1 MEKES
6 IKGYVTHIKYRNEK
20 NGYTILNLETE
31 EDDVV
36 CVGSFSAVSE
46 GDCLVVSGSYTVHSV
61 YGEQFLVEQYEVQ
74 EPENAVAMERYLASG
89 AIKGVGAKLAAR
101 IVRRFKE
108 DTFRVMEEEPER
120 LSEISGISEKS
131 AHAIY
136 EQFVEKR
143 EMRHAMLFL
152 QQYGISNVLA
162 VKIYERYKGQMET
175 VLTENPYRLAED
187 IDGIGFRIADEIAA
201 RVGLRSDSE
210 FRVRAAV
217 FYVLTQ
223 AGSNGHVYLP
233 EEEVLQNTCALLE
246 LGRET
251 VKRQLEYLQI
261 EKKIIVKEV
270 DGERL
275 IYGTTAYYTELN
287 TARMLLDLNVSYD
300 LPDTVLKT
308 KLKTLES
315 REEIE
320 LDELQKKA
328 VFETARNGVFV
339 LTGGPGTGKTTTI
352 RTMLRFFENE
362 GLDILLAAP
371 TGRAAKRMT
380 ETTGM
385 EARTIHRLL
394 ELKVSESMG
403 NRMHFERNEENP
415 LECDLIIIDEMS
427 MVDIY
432 LMHALLKAIPIGT
445 RLVLVGDVN
454 QLPSVGPGNVLR
466 DIIASGCFPV
476 VTLDKIFRQAQES
489 DIITNAH
496 RIHAGEEIRLD
507 NKSKDFF
514 FLQRE
519 DLTVIQQSILYL
531 VKEKLA
537 RYLQVKPQ
545 EIQVLTPMRKG
556 ELGVERLNI
565 LLQEH
570 LNPADASKK
579 EKEHS
584 RGVFREGD
592 KVMQIKNN
600 YQMEWEI
607 RSRYGIPTES
617 GTGVF
622 NGDCGT
628 IKEINFFSER
638 VSVVFDEGK
647 IAEYPFS
654 QLDELEL
661 AYAATIH
668 KAQGSEYP
676 AVVLPL
682 LSGPRLLMNRNL
694 LYTAVT
700 RAKQCVT
707 IVGNAETVN
716 AMIGNTDE
724 MKRYSGLERHLTEM
738 LGAEK

>member
-1 MEKES
+1 MEKETL
-6 IKGYVTHIKYRNEK
+6 KGYVTRIKYRNPK
-20 NGYTILNLETE
+20 NGYTILTVEND
-31 EDDVV
+31 EDDTV
-36 CVGSFSAVSE
+36 CVGSLSAVSE
-46 GDCLVVSGSYTVHSV
+46 GDYLLLTGSYTVHAV
-61 YGEQFLVEQYEVQ
+61 YGEQFLVEHYEVQ

-108 DTFRVMEEEPER
+108 DTFRIMEEEPER
-120 LSEISGISEKS
+120 LSEVSGISEKS

-152 QQYGISNVLA
+152 QQYGISNALA
-162 VKIYERYKGQMET
+162 VKIYERYKGQLET
-175 VLTENPYRLAED
+175 VITENPYRLAED
-187 IDGIGFRIADEIAA
+187 IDGVGFRIADEIAG

-210 FRVRAAV
+210 YRIRAGV
-217 FYVLTQ
+217 FYALLQ
-223 AGSNGHVYLP
+223 AGNAGHVYLP
-233 EEEVLQNTCALLE
+233 EEELLQSACEMLE
-246 LGRET
+246 LGREA
-251 VKRQLEYLQI
+251 VKRQLEFLQL
-261 EKKIIVKEV
+261 EKKVIIKEIEG
-270 DGERL
+270 DRL
-275 IYGTTAYYTELN
+275 IYSATAYYTELN
-287 TARMLLDLNVSYD
+287 TARMLLDLNVQYD
-300 LPDTVLKT
+300 LPDSVLET
-308 KLKTLES
+308 RLRALE
-315 REEIE
+315 RHEEIE
-320 LDELQKKA
+320 LDALQQRA
-328 VFETARNGVFV
+328 VFETARNGVFI

-352 RTMLRFFENE
+352 RTMLQFFEKE

-380 ETTGM
+380 ETTGR

-394 ELKVSESMG
+394 ELKVSEGAG
-403 NRMHFERNEENP
+403 NRMNFERNEENP
-415 LECDLIIIDEMS
+415 LECDMIIIDEMS

-432 LMHALLKAIPIGT
+432 LMQALLKAVPIGT

-466 DIIASGCFPV
+466 DIISSGCFKV

-489 DIITNAH
+489 DIVTNAH
-496 RIHAGEEIRLD
+496 KIHAGDEIRLD

-519 DLTVIQQSILYL
+519 DVDVIQKSILYL
-531 VKEKLA
+531 VKEKLP
-537 RYLQVKPQ
+537 RYLHAKPQ

-556 ELGVERLNI
+556 ELGVERLNV

-570 LNPADASKK
+570 LNPADTSKK

-584 RGVFREGD
+584 KGVFREGD
-592 KVMQIKNN
+592 KIMQIKNN

-607 RSRYGIPTES
+607 RSRYGIPIES
-617 GTGVF
+617 GAGVF

-628 IKEINFFSER
+628 IREINFFSER
-638 VSVVFDEGK
+638 LSVEFEEGK

-700 RAKQCVT
+700 RAKQCVM
-707 IVGNAETVN
+707 IVGSASTVN
-716 AMIGNTDE
+716 AMIENTDE
-724 MKRYSGLERHLTEM
+724 MKRYSGLTGRLREM
-738 LGAEK
+738 RN

>member
-1 MEKES
+1 MEKETL
-6 IKGYVTHIKYRNEK
+6 KGYVTRIKYRNPK
-20 NGYTILNLETE
+20 NGYTILTVEND
-31 EDDVV
+31 EDDTV
-36 CVGSFSAVSE
+36 CVGSLSAVSE
-46 GDCLVVSGSYTVHSV
+46 GDYLLLTGSYTVHAV
-61 YGEQFLVEQYEVQ
+61 YGEQFLVEHYEVQ

-108 DTFRVMEEEPER
+108 DTFRIMEEEPER
-120 LSEISGISEKS
+120 LSEVSGISEKS

-152 QQYGISNVLA
+152 QQYGISNALA
-162 VKIYERYKGQMET
+162 VKIYERYKGQLET
-175 VLTENPYRLAED
+175 VITENPYRLAED
-187 IDGIGFRIADEIAA
+187 IDGVGFRIADEIAG
-201 RVGLRSDSE
+201 RVGLRNDSE
-210 FRVRAAV
+210 YRIRAGV
-217 FYVLTQ
+217 FYALLQ
-223 AGSNGHVYLP
+223 AGNAGHVYLP
-233 EEEVLQNTCALLE
+233 EEELLQSACEMLE
-246 LGRET
+246 LGREA
-251 VKRQLEYLQI
+251 VKRQLEFLQL
-261 EKKIIVKEV
+261 EKKVIIKEIEG
-270 DGERL
+270 DRL
-275 IYGTTAYYTELN
+275 IYSATAYYTELN
-287 TARMLLDLNVSYD
+287 TARMLLDLNVQYD
-300 LPDTVLKT
+300 LPDSVLET
-308 KLKTLES
+308 RLRALE
-315 REEIE
+315 RHEEIE
-320 LDELQKKA
+320 LDALQQRA
-328 VFETARNGVFV
+328 VFETARNGVFI

-352 RTMLRFFENE
+352 RTMLQFFEKE

-380 ETTGM
+380 ETTGR

-394 ELKVSESMG
+394 ELKVSEGAG
-403 NRMHFERNEENP
+403 NRMNFERNEENP
-415 LECDLIIIDEMS
+415 LECDMIIIDEMS

-432 LMHALLKAIPIGT
+432 LMQALLKAVPIGT

-466 DIIASGCFPV
+466 DIISSGCFKV

-489 DIITNAH
+489 DIVTNAH
-496 RIHAGEEIRLD
+496 KIHAGDEIRLD

-519 DLTVIQQSILYL
+519 DVDVIQKSILYL
-531 VKEKLA
+531 VKEKLP
-537 RYLQVKPQ
+537 RYLHAKPQ

-556 ELGVERLNI
+556 ELGVERLNV

-570 LNPADASKK
+570 LNPADTSKK

-584 RGVFREGD
+584 KGVFREGD
-592 KVMQIKNN
+592 KIMQIKNN

-607 RSRYGIPTES
+607 RSRYGIPIES
-617 GTGVF
+617 GAGVF

-628 IKEINFFSER
+628 IREINFFSER
-638 VSVVFDEGK
+638 LSVEFEEGK

-700 RAKQCVT
+700 RAKQCVM
-707 IVGNAETVN
+707 IVGSASTVN
-716 AMIGNTDE
+716 AMIENTDE
-724 MKRYSGLERHLTEM
+724 MKRYSGLTGRLREM
-738 LGAEK
+738 RN

>member
-1 MEKES
+1 MEKETL
-6 IKGYVTHIKYRNEK
+6 KGYVTRIKYRNQK
-20 NGYTILNLETE
+20 NGYTILTLEN
-31 EDDVV
+31 EDDDTV

-46 GDCLVVSGSYTVHSV
+46 GDYLLLTGSYTVHAV

-89 AIKGVGAKLAAR
+89 AIKGIGAKLAAR

-108 DTFRVMEEEPER
+108 DTFRIMEEEPER
-120 LSEISGISEKS
+120 LSEVSGISEKS

-136 EQFVEKR
+136 EQFMEKR

-152 QQYGISNVLA
+152 QQYGISNTLA
-162 VKIYERYKGQMET
+162 VKIYERYKGQLET

-187 IDGIGFRIADEIAA
+187 IDGVGFRIADEIAG
-201 RVGLRSDSE
+201 RIGLRSDSE
-210 FRVRAAV
+210 YRIRAGI
-217 FYVLTQ
+217 FYALLL
-223 AGSNGHVYLP
+223 AGNAGHVYLP
-233 EEEVLQNTCALLE
+233 EEELLQNACEMLE
-246 LGRET
+246 LGREA
-251 VKRQLEYLQI
+251 VKRQIEFLQV
-261 EKKIIVKEV
+261 EKKIVVKEAEG
-270 DGERL
+270 DRL
-275 IYGTTAYYTELN
+275 IYGASAYYTELN
-287 TARMLLDLNVSYD
+287 TARMLLDLNVIYD
-300 LPDTVLKT
+300 LPDSVLET
-308 KLKTLES
+308 KLKVLER

-320 LDELQKKA
+320 LDTLQKKA
-328 VFETARNGVFV
+328 VFETARSGVFI

-352 RTMLRFFENE
+352 RTMLQFFENE
-362 GLDILLAAP
+362 GMDILLAAP

-380 ETTGM
+380 ETTGR

-394 ELKVSESMG
+394 ELKVSEASG
-403 NRMHFERNEENP
+403 NRMNFERNEENP
-415 LECDLIIIDEMS
+415 LECDMIIIDEMS

-432 LMHALLKAIPIGT
+432 LMQALLKAITIGT

-466 DIIASGCFPV
+466 DIISSDCFKV

-489 DIITNAH
+489 DIVTNAH
-496 RIHAGEEIRLD
+496 KIHAGDEIRLD
-507 NKSKDFF
+507 NRSRDFF

-519 DLTVIQQSILYL
+519 DIDVIQQSILYL
-531 VKEKLA
+531 VKEKLP
-537 RYLQVKPQ
+537 RYINAKPQ

-556 ELGVERLNI
+556 ELGVERLNA

-570 LNPADASKK
+570 LNPADTSKK
-579 EKEHS
+579 EKESS

-600 YQMEWEI
+600 YQLEWEV

-628 IKEINFFSER
+628 IREINFFSER
-638 VSVVFDEGK
+638 LSVEFEEGK
-647 IAEYPFS
+647 MAEYPFS

-668 KAQGSEYP
+668 KSQGSEYP

-700 RAKQCVT
+700 RAKQCVM
-707 IVGNAETVN
+707 IVGSAATVN
-716 AMIGNTDE
+716 AMIENTDE
-724 MKRYSGLERHLTEM
+724 MKRYSGLSGHLEEM
-738 LGAEK
+738 GKR

>member
-1 MEKES
+1 MEKETL
-6 IKGYVTHIKYRNEK
+6 KGYVTRIKYRNQK
-20 NGYTILNLETE
+20 NGYTILTLEN
-31 EDDVV
+31 EDDDTV
-36 CVGSFSAVSE
+36 CVGNFSAVSE
-46 GDCLVVSGSYTVHSV
+46 GDYLLLTGSFTVHAV
-61 YGEQFLVEQYEVQ
+61 YGEQFLVEHCEVQ

-108 DTFRVMEEEPER
+108 DTFRIMEEEPER
-120 LSEISGISEKS
+120 LSEVSGISEKS

-136 EQFVEKR
+136 EQFMEKR

-152 QQYGISNVLA
+152 QQYGISNALA
-162 VKIYERYKGQMET
+162 VKIYERYKGQLET

-187 IDGIGFRIADEIAA
+187 IDGVGFRIADEIAG
-201 RVGLRSDSE
+201 RIGLRSDSE
-210 FRVRAAV
+210 YRIRAGV
-217 FYVLTQ
+217 FYALLT
-223 AGSNGHVYLP
+223 AGNAGHVYLP
-233 EEEVLQNTCALLE
+233 EEELLQSACEMLE
-246 LGRET
+246 LGREA
-251 VKRQLEYLQI
+251 VKRQIEFLQM
-261 EKKIIVKEV
+261 EKKVIVKEAEG
-270 DGERL
+270 DRL
-275 IYGTTAYYTELN
+275 IYGASAYYTELN
-287 TARMLLDLNVSYD
+287 TARMLLDLNVMYD
-300 LPDTVLKT
+300 LPDAVLET
-308 KLKTLES
+308 KLKVLE
-315 REEIE
+315 RQEEIE
-320 LDELQKKA
+320 LDTLQRKA
-328 VFETARNGVFV
+328 VFETARSGVFI

-352 RTMLRFFENE
+352 RTMLQFFENE

-380 ETTGM
+380 ETTGR

-394 ELKVSESMG
+394 ELKVSEASG
-403 NRMHFERNEENP
+403 NRMNFERNEENP
-415 LECDLIIIDEMS
+415 LECDMIIIDEMS

-432 LMHALLKAIPIGT
+432 LMQALLKAVTIGT

-466 DIIASGCFPV
+466 DIISSGCFKV

-489 DIITNAH
+489 DIVTNAH
-496 RIHAGEEIRLD
+496 KIHAGDEIRLD

-519 DLTVIQQSILYL
+519 AIDVIQQSILYL
-531 VKEKLA
+531 VKEKLP
-537 RYLQVKPQ
+537 RYINAKPQ

-556 ELGVERLNI
+556 ELGVERLNA

-570 LNPADASKK
+570 LNPADTSKK
-579 EKEHS
+579 EKENS

-600 YQMEWEI
+600 YQLEWEV

-628 IKEINFFSER
+628 IREINFFSER
-638 VSVVFDEGK
+638 LNVEFEEGK
-647 IAEYPFS
+647 VAEYPFS

-668 KAQGSEYP
+668 KSQGSEYP

-700 RAKQCVT
+700 RARQCVM
-707 IVGNAETVN
+707 IVGSAATVN
-716 AMIGNTDE
+716 AMIENTDE
-724 MKRYSGLERHLTEM
+724 MKRYSGLSGHLEEM
-738 LGAEK
+738 GKR

>member
-1 MEKES
+1 MEKETL
-6 IKGYVTHIKYRNEK
+6 KGYVTRIKYRNPK
-20 NGYTILNLETE
+20 NGYTILTLENN
-31 EDDVV
+31 DDDTV
-36 CVGSFSAVSE
+36 CVGSLSAVSE
-46 GDCLVVSGSYTVHSV
+46 GDYLMLTGSYTVHDV
-61 YGEQFLVEQYEVQ
+61 YGEQFLVEHYEVQ

-108 DTFRVMEEEPER
+108 DTFRIMEEEPER
-120 LSEISGISEKS
+120 LSEVSGISEKS
-131 AHAIY
+131 ARAIY

-152 QQYGISNVLA
+152 QQYGISNTLA
-162 VKIYERYKGQMET
+162 VKIYEKYKGQMET

-187 IDGIGFRIADEIAA
+187 IDGVGFRIADEIAG
-201 RVGLRSDSE
+201 RVGLRRDSE
-210 FRVRAAV
+210 YRIRAGV
-217 FYVLTQ
+217 FYALLM
-223 AGSNGHVYLP
+223 AGNAGHVYLP
-233 EEEVLQNTCALLE
+233 EEELLQNACEMLE
-246 LGRET
+246 LGREA
-251 VKRQLEYLQI
+251 VKRQIEFLQM
-261 EKKIIVKEV
+261 EKKVVVKEIEG
-270 DGERL
+270 DRL
-275 IYGTTAYYTELN
+275 IYGAVAYYTELN

-300 LPDTVLKT
+300 LPDSVLET
-308 KLKTLES
+308 KLKALE
-315 REEIE
+315 RHEEIE
-320 LDELQKKA
+320 LDALQREA

-352 RTMLRFFENE
+352 RAMLQFFENE

-371 TGRAAKRMT
+371 TGRAAKRIT
-380 ETTGM
+380 ETTGR

-394 ELKVSESMG
+394 ELKASEASG
-403 NRMHFERNEENP
+403 NRMNFERNEENP
-415 LECDLIIIDEMS
+415 LECDIIIIDEMS

-432 LMHALLKAIPIGT
+432 LLHALLKAVTIGT

-466 DIIASGCFPV
+466 DIISSGCFKV

-489 DIITNAH
+489 DIVINAH
-496 RIHAGEEIRLD
+496 KIHAGDEIRLD

-519 DLTVIQQSILYL
+519 NIEVIRQSILYL
-531 VKEKLA
+531 VKEKLPRYINA
-537 RYLQVKPQ
+537 RPQ
-545 EIQVLTPMRKG
+545 DIQVLTPMRKG
-556 ELGVERLNI
+556 ELGVERLNA

-570 LNPADASKK
+570 LNPPAPSKK

-592 KVMQIKNN
+592 KIMQIKNN

-607 RSRYGIPTES
+607 RSRYGIPIES

-628 IKEINFFSER
+628 IREINFFSER
-638 VSVVFDEGK
+638 LSVEFEEGRLT
-647 IAEYPFS
+647 EYPFS

-668 KAQGSEYP
+668 KSQGSEYP

-700 RAKQCVT
+700 RAKQCVM
-707 IVGNAETVN
+707 IVGSAATVN
-716 AMIGNTDE
+716 GMIENTDE
-724 MKRYSGLERHLTEM
+724 MKRYSGLSGRLEEM
-738 LGAEK
+738 ENKR

>member
-20 NGYTILNLETE
+20 NGYTILTLETD

-36 CVGSFSAVSE
+36 CVGCFSAVSE
-46 GDCLVVSGSYTVHSV
+46 GDLLSVTGTYTVHNV
-61 YGEQFLVEQYEVQ
+61 YGEQFLMEHYEVQ

-108 DTFRVMEEEPER
+108 DTFRIMEEEPER
-120 LSEISGISEKS
+120 LAEVSGISEKS

-143 EMRHAMLFL
+143 ELRHAMLFL
-152 QQYGISNVLA
+152 QQYGISNTLA
-162 VKIYERYKGQMET
+162 VKIYERYKSQMEV

-187 IDGIGFRIADEIAA
+187 IDGIGFRIADEIATK
-201 RVGLRSDSE
+201 VGLRSDSE
-210 FRVRAAV
+210 YRVRAAV

-233 EEEVLQNTCALLE
+233 EEEVLMQTCELLE

-251 VKRQLEYLQI
+251 VKRQIDILQL
-261 EKKIIVKEV
+261 EKKIIVKDV
-270 DGERL
+270 DGDRL
-275 IYGTTAYYTELN
+275 LYGSTAYYTELN

-300 LPDTVLKT
+300 LPDSVLET
-308 KLKTLES
+308 RLVALER
-315 REEIE
+315 REGIE
-320 LDELQKKA
+320 LDELQQKA
-328 VFETARNGVFV
+328 VFETARHGVFV

-352 RTMLRFFENE
+352 RTMLEFFEKE

-380 ETTGM
+380 ETTGR

-394 ELKVSESMG
+394 ELKVSEGMG
-403 NRMHFERNEENP
+403 NRMSFERNEENP

-432 LMHALLKAIPIGT
+432 LMHALLKAVPIGT

-466 DIIASGCFPV
+466 DIIDSGCFSV

-489 DIITNAH
+489 DIVTNAH
-496 RIHAGEEIRLD
+496 KIHAGEEIRLD

-531 VKEKLA
+531 VKEKLPKH
-537 RYLQVKPQ
+537 LKVKPQ

-556 ELGVERLNI
+556 ELGVERLNV

-570 LNPADASKK
+570 LNPADPGKK
-579 EKEHS
+579 EKEHAK
-584 RGVFREGD
+584 GVFREGD

-600 YQMEWEI
+600 YQTEWET
-607 RSRYGIPTES
+607 RSRYGIPMES

-628 IKEINFFSER
+628 ITEINFFSER
-638 VSVVFDEGK
+638 LSVCFDEGR

-668 KAQGSEYP
+668 KSQGSEYP

-700 RAKQCVT
+700 RAKQCVM
-707 IVGNAETVN
+707 IVGNAATVW
-716 AMIGNTDE
+716 AMIENTDE
-724 MKRYSGLERHLTEM
+724 MKRYSGLGRHLEEM
-738 LGAEK
+738 TP

>member
-1 MEKES
+1 MEKETL
-6 IKGYVTHIKYRNEK
+6 KGYVTRIKYRNQK
-20 NGYTILNLETE
+20 NGYTILTLEN
-31 EDDVV
+31 EDDDTV

-46 GDCLVVSGSYTVHSV
+46 GDYLLLTGSYTVHAV

-89 AIKGVGAKLAAR
+89 AIKGIGAKLAAR

-108 DTFRVMEEEPER
+108 DTFRIMEEEPER
-120 LSEISGISEKS
+120 LSEVSGISEKS

-136 EQFVEKR
+136 EQFMEKR

-152 QQYGISNVLA
+152 QQYGISNTLA
-162 VKIYERYKGQMET
+162 VKIYERYKGQLET

-187 IDGIGFRIADEIAA
+187 IDGVGFRIADEIAG
-201 RVGLRSDSE
+201 RIGLRSDSE
-210 FRVRAAV
+210 YRIRAGI
-217 FYVLTQ
+217 FYALLL
-223 AGSNGHVYLP
+223 AGNAGHVYLP
-233 EEEVLQNTCALLE
+233 EEELLQNACEMLE
-246 LGRET
+246 LGREA
-251 VKRQLEYLQI
+251 VKRQIEFLQV
-261 EKKIIVKEV
+261 EKKIIVKEAEG
-270 DGERL
+270 DRL
-275 IYGTTAYYTELN
+275 IYGASAYYTELN
-287 TARMLLDLNVSYD
+287 TARMLLDLNVIYD
-300 LPDTVLKT
+300 LPDSVLET
-308 KLKTLES
+308 KLKVLER

-320 LDELQKKA
+320 LDTLQKKA
-328 VFETARNGVFV
+328 VFETARSGVFI

-352 RTMLRFFENE
+352 RTMLQFFENE
-362 GLDILLAAP
+362 GMDILLAAP

-380 ETTGM
+380 ETTGR

-394 ELKVSESMG
+394 ELKVSEASG
-403 NRMHFERNEENP
+403 NRMNFERNEENP
-415 LECDLIIIDEMS
+415 LECDMIIIDEMS

-432 LMHALLKAIPIGT
+432 LMQALLKAITIGT

-466 DIIASGCFPV
+466 DIISSNCFKV

-489 DIITNAH
+489 DIVTNAH
-496 RIHAGEEIRLD
+496 KIHAGDEIRLD
-507 NKSKDFF
+507 NRSRDFF

-519 DLTVIQQSILYL
+519 DIDVIQQSILYL
-531 VKEKLA
+531 VKEKLP
-537 RYLQVKPQ
+537 RYINAKPQ

-556 ELGVERLNI
+556 ELGVERLNA

-570 LNPADASKK
+570 LNPADTSKK
-579 EKEHS
+579 EKESS

-600 YQMEWEI
+600 YQLEWEV

-628 IKEINFFSER
+628 IREINFFSER
-638 VSVVFDEGK
+638 LSVEFEEGK
-647 IAEYPFS
+647 MAEYPFS

-668 KAQGSEYP
+668 KSQGSEYP

-700 RAKQCVT
+700 RAKQCVM
-707 IVGNAETVN
+707 IVGSAATVN
-716 AMIGNTDE
+716 AMIENTDE
-724 MKRYSGLERHLTEM
+724 MKRYSGLSGHLEEM
-738 LGAEK
+738 GKR

>member
-1 MEKES
+1 MEKETL
-6 IKGYVTHIKYRNEK
+6 KGYVTRIKYRNQK
-20 NGYTILNLETE
+20 NGYTILTLENE
-31 EDDVV
+31 NDDTV

-46 GDCLVVSGSYTVHSV
+46 GDYLLLTGSYTVHAV

-89 AIKGVGAKLAAR
+89 AIKGIGAKLAAR

-108 DTFRVMEEEPER
+108 DTFRIMEEEPER
-120 LSEISGISEKS
+120 LSEVSGISEKS

-136 EQFVEKR
+136 EQFMEKR

-152 QQYGISNVLA
+152 QQYGISNTLA
-162 VKIYERYKGQMET
+162 VKIYERYKGQLET

-187 IDGIGFRIADEIAA
+187 IDGVGFRIADEIAG
-201 RVGLRSDSE
+201 RIGLRSDSE
-210 FRVRAAV
+210 YRIRAGI
-217 FYVLTQ
+217 FYALLL
-223 AGSNGHVYLP
+223 AGNAGHVYLP
-233 EEEVLQNTCALLE
+233 EEELLQNACEMLE
-246 LGRET
+246 LGREA
-251 VKRQLEYLQI
+251 VKRQIEFLQV
-261 EKKIIVKEV
+261 EKKIIVKEAEG
-270 DGERL
+270 DRL
-275 IYGTTAYYTELN
+275 IYGASAYYTELN
-287 TARMLLDLNVSYD
+287 TARMLLDLNVIYD
-300 LPDTVLKT
+300 LPDSVLET
-308 KLKTLES
+308 KLKVLER

-320 LDELQKKA
+320 LDTLQKKA
-328 VFETARNGVFV
+328 VFETARSGVFI

-352 RTMLRFFENE
+352 RTMLQFFENE
-362 GLDILLAAP
+362 GMDILLAAP

-380 ETTGM
+380 ETTGR

-394 ELKVSESMG
+394 ELKVSEASG
-403 NRMHFERNEENP
+403 NRMNFERNEENP
-415 LECDLIIIDEMS
+415 LECDMIIIDEMS

-432 LMHALLKAIPIGT
+432 LMQALLKAITIGT

-466 DIIASGCFPV
+466 DIISSNCFKV

-489 DIITNAH
+489 DIVTNAH
-496 RIHAGEEIRLD
+496 KIHAGDEIRLD
-507 NKSKDFF
+507 NRSRDFF

-519 DLTVIQQSILYL
+519 DVDVIQQSILYL
-531 VKEKLA
+531 VKEKLP
-537 RYLQVKPQ
+537 RYINAKPQ

-556 ELGVERLNI
+556 ELGVERLNA

-570 LNPADASKK
+570 LNPADTSKK
-579 EKEHS
+579 EKESS

-600 YQMEWEI
+600 YQLEWEV
-607 RSRYGIPTES
+607 RSHYGIPTES

-628 IKEINFFSER
+628 IREINFFSER
-638 VSVVFDEGK
+638 LSVEFEEGK
-647 IAEYPFS
+647 MAEYPFS

-668 KAQGSEYP
+668 KSQGSEYP

-700 RAKQCVT
+700 RAKQCVM
-707 IVGNAETVN
+707 IVGSAATVN
-716 AMIGNTDE
+716 AMIENTDE
-724 MKRYSGLERHLTEM
+724 MKRYSGLSGHLEEM
-738 LGAEK
+738 GKR

>member
-6 IKGYVTHIKYRNEK
+6 LKGYVTHIKYRNEK
-20 NGYTILNLETE
+20 NGYTILTLETE
-31 EDDVV
+31 EDDVI

-46 GDCLVVSGSYTVHSV
+46 GDHLEVFGSYTVHNV
-61 YGEQFLVEQYEVQ
+61 YGEQFLTEHYEVR

-108 DTFRVMEEEPER
+108 DTFRIMEEEPER
-120 LSEISGISEKS
+120 LAEVSGISEKS

-143 EMRHAMLFL
+143 ELRHAMLFL
-152 QQYGISNVLA
+152 QQYGISNTLA
-162 VKIYERYKGQMET
+162 VKIYDRYKGQMEQ
-175 VLTENPYRLAED
+175 VLSENPYRLAED
-187 IDGIGFRIADEIAA
+187 IDGIGFRIADEIAIK
-201 RVGLRSDSE
+201 VGLRSDSE
-210 FRVRAAV
+210 YRVRAAV

-223 AGSNGHVYLP
+223 AGANGHVYLP
-233 EEEVLQNTCALLE
+233 EEEVLTGTCELLE

-251 VKRQLEYLQI
+251 VKRQIDFLQM
-261 EKKIIVKEV
+261 EKKLIVKEV
-270 DGERL
+270 DGDRL
-275 IYGTTAYYTELN
+275 LYSSLAYYTELN
-287 TARMLLDLNVSYD
+287 TARMLLDLNVRYD
-300 LPDTVLKT
+300 LADSVLET
-308 KLKTLES
+308 ELANLKKQEG
-315 REEIE
+315 IE
-320 LDELQKKA
+320 LDELQKMA
-328 VFETARNGVFV
+328 VFETARHGVFV

-352 RTMLRFFENE
+352 RTMLDFFEKQ

-380 ETTGM
+380 ETTGR

-394 ELKVSESMG
+394 ELKVSEAMG
-403 NRMHFERNEENP
+403 NHMHFERNEENP

-432 LMHALLKAIPIGT
+432 LMHALLKAVSIGT

-466 DIIASGCFPV
+466 DIIHSGCFSV
-476 VTLDKIFRQAQES
+476 VTLDKIFRQARES

-496 RIHAGEEIRLD
+496 KIHAGDEIRLD

-537 RYLQVKPQ
+537 RHLQVKPQ

-556 ELGVERLNI
+556 ELGVERLNE
-565 LLQEH
+565 LLQAH
-570 LNPADASKK
+570 INPPDGVKK
-579 EKEHS
+579 EKEHTK
-584 RGVFREGD
+584 GVFREGD

-607 RSRYGIPTES
+607 RSRYGIPVES

-622 NGDCGT
+622 NGDCGI

-638 VSVVFDEGK
+638 ISIMFDEGK

-654 QLDELEL
+654 QMDELEL

-668 KAQGSEYP
+668 KSQGSEYP

-707 IVGNAETVN
+707 IVGSAATVN
-716 AMIGNTDE
+716 GMIGNTDE
-724 MKRYSGLERHLTEM
+724 MKRYSGLARHLTEM
-738 LGAEK
+738 G

>member
-1 MEKES
+1 MEKKT
-6 IKGYVTHIKYRNEK
+6 IKGYVTRIKYRNDK
-20 NGYTILNLETE
+20 NGYTIMTVETD

-46 GDCLVVSGSYTVHSV
+46 GDYMLLTGSYTVHAV
-61 YGEQFLVEQYEVQ
+61 YGEQFQVEDYEVK

-101 IVRRFKE
+101 IVRHFKE
-108 DTFRVMEEEPER
+108 DTFRIMEEEPER
-120 LSEISGISEKS
+120 LAEVSGISIKS

-143 EMRHAMLFL
+143 ELRHAMLFL
-152 QQYGISNVLA
+152 QQYGISNTFA
-162 VKIYERYKGQMET
+162 VKIYEKYKSQMEQ

-187 IDGIGFRIADEIAA
+187 IDGIGFRTADEIASK
-201 RVGLRSDSE
+201 VGLRSDSE
-210 FRVRAAV
+210 YRIRAGV
-217 FYVLTQ
+217 FYTLLQ
-223 AGSNGHVYLP
+223 AGNNGHVYLP
-233 EEEVLQNTCALLE
+233 EEVLLQDACELLE
-246 LGRET
+246 VGREA
-251 VKRQLEYLQI
+251 VKRQIEILQL
-261 EKKIIVKEV
+261 EKKIVIKEAEG
-270 DGERL
+270 DRL
-275 IYGTTAYYTELN
+275 LYGSLNYYTELN
-287 TARMLLDLNVSYD
+287 TARMLLDLNVKYN
-300 LPDTVLKT
+300 LPDSVLET
-308 KLKTLES
+308 KLCTLERNEDIS
-315 REEIE
+315 
-320 LDELQKKA
+320 LDELQRKA
-328 VFETARNGVFV
+328 VFETAKNGVFI

-352 RTMLRFFENE
+352 RTMLQFFENE

-380 ETTGM
+380 ETTGR

-394 ELKVSESMG
+394 ELKVSEAAG
-403 NRMHFERNEENP
+403 NKMSFERNEENP
-415 LECDLIIIDEMS
+415 LECDLIVIDEMS

-466 DIIASGCFPV
+466 DVISSGCFKV
-476 VTLDKIFRQAQES
+476 VTLNKIFRQAQES
-489 DIITNAH
+489 DIVTNAH
-496 RIHAGEEIRLD
+496 KIHAGEEIRLD
-507 NKSKDFF
+507 NKSGDFF

-519 DLTVIQQSILYL
+519 DVTVIQQSILYL

-537 RYLQVKPQ
+537 RHLKVRPQ
-545 EIQVLTPMRKG
+545 EVQVLTPMRKG
-556 ELGVERLNI
+556 ELGVERLNV

-570 LNPADASKK
+570 LNPADGAKK
-579 EKEHS
+579 EKEHTK
-584 RGVFREGD
+584 GIFREGD

-600 YQMEWEI
+600 YQMEWEV
-607 RSRYGIPTES
+607 RSRYGIPTDS

-622 NGDCGT
+622 NGDCGI
-628 IKEINFFSER
+628 IKDINFFSER
-638 VSVVFDEGK
+638 LSVEFEEGK

-668 KAQGSEYP
+668 KSQGSEYP

-700 RAKQCVT
+700 RAKQCVM
-707 IVGNAETVN
+707 IVGSSTTVN
-716 AMIGNTDE
+716 AMIDNTDE
-724 MKRYSGLERHLTEM
+724 MKRYSGLTSRIQEM
-738 LGAEK
+738 QQDV

>member
-1 MEKES
+1 MEKET

-20 NGYTILNLETE
+20 NGYTILTLETD

-46 GDCLVVSGSYTVHSV
+46 GDLLSVTGTYTVHNV
-61 YGEQFLVEQYEVQ
+61 YGEQLAVEHYEVH

-108 DTFRVMEEEPER
+108 DTFRIMEEEPER
-120 LSEISGISEKS
+120 LSEVSGISEKS

-143 EMRHAMLFL
+143 ELRHAMLFL
-152 QQYGISNVLA
+152 QQYGISNALA
-162 VKIYERYKGQMET
+162 VKIYERYKDQMEF

-187 IDGIGFRIADEIAA
+187 IDGVGFRIADDIAGK
-201 RVGLRSDSE
+201 VGLRSDSE
-210 FRVRAAV
+210 YRVRAAI

-233 EEEVLQNTCALLE
+233 EEEVLLGTCELLE
-246 LGRET
+246 LGRDA
-251 VKRQLEYLQI
+251 VKHQIEFLQM
-261 EKKIIVKEV
+261 EKKIIVKDMEG
-270 DGERL
+270 DRL
-275 IYGTTAYYTELN
+275 LYASMAYYTELN
-287 TARMLLDLNVSYD
+287 TARMLLDLNVSYELTD
-300 LPDTVLKT
+300 SVLET
-308 KLKTLES
+308 RLTALE
-315 REEIE
+315 RKEDIE
-320 LDELQKKA
+320 LDELQRRA
-328 VFETARNGVFV
+328 VFETARHGVFV

-352 RTMLRFFENE
+352 RTMLDFFEGE

-380 ETTGM
+380 ETTGR

-394 ELKVSESMG
+394 ELKAAEGMG
-403 NRMHFERNEENP
+403 NHMHFERNEENP

-432 LMHALLKAIPIGT
+432 LMHALLKAIPVGT

-466 DIIASGCFPV
+466 DIIESGCFPV

-489 DIITNAH
+489 DIVTNAH
-496 RIHAGEEIRLD
+496 KIHAGEEIRLD

-519 DLTVIQQSILYL
+519 DITVIQQSILYL

-537 RYLQVKPQ
+537 KHLRVKPQ

-556 ELGVERLNI
+556 ELGVERLNE
-565 LLQEH
+565 LLQAH
-570 LNPADASKK
+570 LNPEAPGKK
-579 EKEHS
+579 EKEGNK
-584 RGVFREGD
+584 GVFREGD
-592 KVMQIKNN
+592 RVMQIKNN

-607 RSRYGIPTES
+607 RSRYGIATES

-628 IKEINFFSER
+628 IQEINFFSER
-638 VSVVFDEGK
+638 VSVCFDEGR

-668 KAQGSEYP
+668 KSQGSEYP

-682 LSGPRLLMNRNL
+682 LTGPRLLMNRNL

-707 IVGNAETVN
+707 IVGNAATVWS
-716 AMIGNTDE
+716 MIENTDE
-724 MKRYSGLERHLTEM
+724 MKRYSGLKRHLEEM
-738 LGAEK
+738 DA

>member
-1 MEKES
+1 MEKEV
-6 IKGYVTHIKYRNEK
+6 IKGYVTRIKYRNEK
-20 NGYTILNLETE
+20 NGYTILNIETE
-31 EDDVV
+31 EDEVV
-36 CVGSFSAVSE
+36 CVGSFSTIGE
-46 GDCLVVSGSYTVHSV
+46 GEYLLLTGTYTVHAV
-61 YGEQFLVEQYEVQ
+61 YGEQFLVEEYEVK

-108 DTFRVMEEEPER
+108 DTFRIMEEEPER
-120 LSEISGISEKS
+120 LAEVSGISEKA

-152 QQYGISNVLA
+152 QQYGISNALA
-162 VKIYERYKGQMET
+162 VKIYERYKGQMEA

-187 IDGIGFRIADEIAA
+187 IDGIGFRIADEIAGKI
-201 RVGLRSDSE
+201 GLRSDSDY
-210 FRVRAAV
+210 RVRAGV
-217 FYVLTQ
+217 FYALLQ
-223 AGSNGHVYLP
+223 AGNSGHVYLP
-233 EEEVLQNTCALLE
+233 EEELLANACEMLE

-251 VKRQLEYLQI
+251 VKRQIEILQM
-261 EKKIIVKEV
+261 EKKVIVKELEG
-270 DGERL
+270 DRL
-275 IYGTTAYYTELN
+275 IYSTLAYYTELN
-287 TARMLLDLNVSYD
+287 AARMLLDLNVSYE
-300 LPDTVLKT
+300 LPDSVLET
-308 KLKTLES
+308 RLSSLEK
-315 REEIE
+315 RAEIE
-320 LDELQKKA
+320 LDELQRQA

-352 RTMLRFFENE
+352 RTMLQYFENE

-380 ETTGM
+380 ETTGR
-385 EARTIHRLL
+385 EASTIHRLL
-394 ELKVSESMG
+394 ELKVTEAAG
-403 NRMHFERNEENP
+403 NRMSFERNEENP
-415 LECDLIIIDEMS
+415 LECDMIIIDEMS

-432 LMHALLKAIPIGT
+432 LMHALLKAITIGT

-466 DIIASGCFPV
+466 DIIASGSFRV
-476 VTLDKIFRQAQES
+476 ITLDKIFRQAQES

-496 RIHAGEEIRLD
+496 KIHAGDEIRLD

-519 DLTVIQQSILYL
+519 DVNVIQQSILYL
-531 VKEKLA
+531 VREKVA
-537 RYLQVKPQ
+537 KYLNVKP
-545 EIQVLTPMRKG
+545 EEVQVLTPMRKG
-556 ELGVERLNI
+556 ELGVERLNV
-565 LLQEH
+565 LLQAH
-570 LNPADASKK
+570 LNPPDAAKK

-584 RGVFREGD
+584 RGIFREGD

-600 YQMEWEI
+600 YQMEWEV

-622 NGDCGT
+622 NGDCG
-628 IKEINFFSER
+628 IIREINFFSER
-638 VSVVFDEGK
+638 LSVEFDEGR

-676 AVVLPL
+676 AIVLPL

-700 RAKQCVT
+700 RAKRCVM
-707 IVGNAETVN
+707 IVGNAATVN
-716 AMIGNTDE
+716 AMIDNTDE
-724 MKRYSGLERHLTEM
+724 MRRYSGLALRIREM
-738 LGAEK
+738 QQ